1 MGKDRQF
8 QPGSANFEQHYL
20 EVTPEYIRVRPS
32 RKLFFFYGVFAV
44 LGLAFMV
51 IFLTAKHP
59 SGEEVWPVVLFG
71 SVFFLIGAGLMTGA
85 ALRRTP
91 CIDLWQ
97 KKLYP
102 LGKSKRDWDERFEA
116 LPLSEAE
123 KIDVSS
129 HIASGGKSSYRCYTL
144 SLVYPGGRSFV
155 LLNHGAFKAFMRDAR
170 LLAQYT
176 GLPLADEAFVQEI
189 ESENRRRDK
198 AGGIPLLIFGLI
210 WTVFSLFMHLQ
221 AWKMPDG
228 KLFGV
233 CFTGFFV
240 LVGVAFLLD
249 AFRRL
254 TARFRHD

>member
-1 MGKDRQF
+1 MGKIRQF

-32 RKLFFFYGVFAV
+32 RKLLSFSGIFAV
-44 LGLAFMV
+44 SGLAFMV
-51 IFLTAKHP
+51 IFLTAKHT
-59 SGEEVWPVVLFG
+59 SGEEVWQVVLFG
-71 SVFFLIGAGLMTGA
+71 SVFFLIGAGLMTAA
-85 ALRRTP
+85 ALQRTP

-97 KKLYP
+97 KTFYP
-102 LGKSKRDWDERFEA
+102 LGKSKRDWGDRFEA

-129 HIASGGKSSYRCYTL
+129 HICGGKSSYHCYTL

-176 GLPLADEAFVQEI
+176 GLPLADEAFVQKI
-189 ESENRRRDK
+189 ESENRRSDK
-198 AGGIPLLIFGLI
+198 EGGIPLLIFGLI
-210 WTVFSLFMHLQ
+210 WTAFSLFMHLQ
-221 AWKMPDG
+221 AWKMPDDR
-228 KLFGV
+228 LAGV

-240 LVGVAFLLD
+240 LVGVAFLQD

-254 TARFRHD
+254 TARFRRG